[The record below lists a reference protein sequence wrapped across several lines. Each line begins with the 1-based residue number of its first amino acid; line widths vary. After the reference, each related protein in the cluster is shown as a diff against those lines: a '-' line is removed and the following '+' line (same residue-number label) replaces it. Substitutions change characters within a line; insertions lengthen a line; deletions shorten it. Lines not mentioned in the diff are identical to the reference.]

1 MPDELKEITEPG
13 GTIRPAKFSD
23 YFSTFEYLYDVSMSN
38 LLESQARFPAIEA
51 FLGREI
57 DFESNESLA
66 LPFRL
71 IPEELFEGDIE
82 PTGLTGE
89 MGIEFGMRNVYFP
102 SEARGEAAYNLLVG
116 KSLKLKGVPRNT
128 GAPDATGG
136 SGVMANYPEMIAKAQ
151 KEYAL
156 SVVPFFTREF
166 YDRGLDAD
174 GTEPPEGWE
183 HNNVFE
189 NTGER
194 VHYINT
200 VCMIPIDDVK
210 RDLIDTDIDAPS
222 VETLASSG
230 LEQMQIDQDLISEI
244 ERLNATAE
252 EEAGPDGTAT
262 EITEEEY
269 YSGLIDQISAT
280 WEANGSTERYE
291 AKLKGYGSMEGI
303 YDIKCLRDEFSKKA
317 SMKVLTDYVLKLKRL
332 TSMAAIYNSVAFPWS
347 ILQVSGS
354 PDQVAKG
361 KKELIKKFDDFK
373 KADWKMYTY
382 GFFGIRG
389 IFTDKFEKRGLKFI
403 QGENPYRKS
412 LRTTKALF
420 ISLYN
425 DRDFTDPDDNGAG
438 GGTTFKEA
446 MKRMFGPN
454 LDQSM
459 KWWNRTRR
467 RPFDANGEDCKT
479 KLL

>member
-1 MPDELKEITEPG
+1 
-13 GTIRPAKFSD
+13 
-23 YFSTFEYLYDVSMSN
+23 
-38 LLESQARFPAIEA
+38 
-51 FLGREI
+51 
-57 DFESNESLA
+57 
-66 LPFRL
+66 
-71 IPEELFEGDIE
+71 
-82 PTGLTGE
+82 
-89 MGIEFGMRNVYFP
+89 
-102 SEARGEAAYNLLVG
+102 
-116 KSLKLKGVPRNT
+116 
-128 GAPDATGG
+128 
-136 SGVMANYPEMIAKAQ
+136 
-151 KEYAL
+151 
-156 SVVPFFTREF
+156 
-166 YDRGLDAD
+166 
-174 GTEPPEGWE
+174 
-183 HNNVFE
+183 
-189 NTGER
+189 
-194 VHYINT
+194 
-200 VCMIPIDDVK
+200 
-210 RDLIDTDIDAPS
+210 
-222 VETLASSG
+222 
-230 LEQMQIDQDLISEI
+230 
-244 ERLNATAE
+244 
-252 EEAGPDGTAT
+252 
-262 EITEEEY
+262 
-269 YSGLIDQISAT
+269 
-280 WEANGSTERYE
+280 
-291 AKLKGYGSMEGI
+291 
-303 YDIKCLRDEFSKKA
+303 
-317 SMKVLTDYVLKLKRL
+317 MKVLTDYVLKLKRL